1 MSAHENF
8 EATTEFTGSF
18 AAALL
23 AQPIKFKEIS
33 CPGESKSLPD
43 GSRVVTNDIGE
54 VVYMDY
60 ASGLQVKRFRNYV
73 ICTCA
78 QKEHWFRAGSMS
90 WFRLD

>member
-8 EATTEFTGSF
+8 EVTTEFTGSF
-18 AAALL
+18 AAALS
-23 AQPIKFKEIS
+23 ARPIKFKEIS

-43 GSRVVTNDIGE
+43 GSRVVTNDMGE

-60 ASGLQVKRFRNYV
+60 AGGSQVMRFKDYV
-73 ICTCA
+73 ICTSTEN
-78 QKEHWFRAGSMS
+78 EHWFRAGTMS

>member
-8 EATTEFTGSF
+8 EATTELTGSF
-18 AAALL
+18 ASALL
-23 AQPIKFKEIS
+23 ARPMKFKEIS

-60 ASGLQVKRFRNYV
+60 AGGSQVMRFRNFV
-73 ICTCA
+73 ICTST
-78 QKEHWFRAGSMS
+78 QNEHWFRTSSLS
-90 WFRLD
+90 WFRID